1 MQSIRPILPLS
12 VATGLAIVAL
22 GIVMPVLP
30 FHVTFLGGEK
40 ALAPFIFSTFSAAAL
55 ISAPIWGRVS
65 DRVGRRPVL
74 LMAIAATVLAYVW
87 MALASE
93 IWELFASR
101 AFAGVT
107 AGWMAASQA
116 YVSDVTD
123 EENRAKGMGLL
134 GAAFGV
140 GFTVGPGIGGLAV
153 GQGDAPADFVLP
165 SLLAAGFAGAALLV
179 TLFAVKEPERLSAS
193 ARPPIRFEL
202 LRDRNIA
209 QLLLLYFL
217 VALVFTALEGV
228 FAVWAEDQF
237 GLGPRDVAWYLV
249 FAGLVTV
256 VVQGGLVGRLSKKV
270 GEAKLTT
277 AAVLILMASSLT
289 LIVVTTPWQIY
300 LPMGLLAV
308 GMGLNNPACQSLL
321 SRTAPKHLR
330 GSVLGAAQ
338 SAQSLARIIGPAWAG
353 WSFGAFGPQSPFVIA
368 AVILLAALVVSLT
381 VVRRFPK
388 RRAEPVEAGAE

>member
-1 MQSIRPILPLS
+1 MDSVRPILPLGI
-12 VATGLAIVAL
+12 ATGLAIVAL

-30 FHVTFLGGEK
+30 FYVTDLGGGK
-40 ALAPFIFSTFSAAAL
+40 DLAPLIFSTFSAAAL
-55 ISAPIWGRVS
+55 ISAPIWGRIS

-74 LMAIAATVLAYVW
+74 LLAIGATVLAYLWLAV
-87 MALASE
+87 ASE

-123 EENRAKGMGLL
+123 DENRAKGMGLL

-153 GQGDAPADFVLP
+153 GDGSGAADYVLP

-179 TLFAVKEPERLSAS
+179 TLFAVKEPPRR
-193 ARPPIRFEL
+193 ARAPRPTLRFEL

-209 QLLLLYFL
+209 RLLLLYFL

-228 FAVWAEDQF
+228 FAVWAADQF
-237 GLGPRDVAWYLV
+237 GLGARDVAWYLV
-249 FAGLVTV
+249 FAGLVTIL
-256 VVQGGLVGRLSKKV
+256 VQGGLVGALSRRV
-270 GEAKLTT
+270 GEAKLTV
-277 AAVLILMASSLT
+277 AAVLTLIASSLT

-300 LPMGLLAV
+300 LPMGLLAL

-321 SRTAPKHLR
+321 SRTAPDHLR
-330 GSVLGAAQ
+330 GAVLGAAQ
-338 SAQSLARIIGPAWAG
+338 SAQSLARIVGPAWAG
-353 WSFGAFGPQSPFVIA
+353 WSFGAFGPQSPFLIGA
-368 AVILLAALVVSLT
+368 AILLAALVVSMT

-388 RRAEPVEAGAE
+388 RPAQAAAE

>member
-1 MQSIRPILPLS
+1 MRPILPLGI
-12 VATGLAIVAL
+12 ATCLAIVAL

-30 FHVTFLGGEK
+30 FYVTDLGGGK
-40 ALAPFIFSTFSAAAL
+40 DLAPLIFSTFSAAAL
-55 ISAPIWGRVS
+55 ISAPIWGRIS

-74 LMAIAATVLAYVW
+74 LMAIGATVLAYLWLAV
-87 MALASE
+87 ASE

-140 GFTVGPGIGGLAV
+140 GFTVGPGLGGLAV
-153 GQGDAPADFVLP
+153 GDGSGTADYVLP
-165 SLLAAGFAGAALLV
+165 SLLAAGFAGGALLV
-179 TLFAVKEPERLSAS
+179 TAFAVKEPERLRAS

-228 FAVWAEDQF
+228 FAVWAADQF
-237 GLGPRDVAWYLV
+237 GLGARDVAWYLV
-249 FAGLVTV
+249 FAGLVTI
-256 VVQGGLVGRLSKKV
+256 VVQGGLVGALSKRV
-270 GEAKLTT
+270 GEAKLTV
-277 AAVLILMASSLT
+277 AAVLILTASSLT

-300 LPMGLLAV
+300 LPMGLLAL

-321 SRTAPKHLR
+321 SRTAPEHLR
-330 GSVLGAAQ
+330 GAVLGAAQ
-338 SAQSLARIIGPAWAG
+338 SAQSLARIVGPAWAG
-353 WSFGAFGPQSPFVIA
+353 WSFGALGPQSPFVIGA
-368 AVILLAALVVSLT
+368 AILAAALFVSLS

-388 RRAEPVEAGAE
+388 RRAEAPAE